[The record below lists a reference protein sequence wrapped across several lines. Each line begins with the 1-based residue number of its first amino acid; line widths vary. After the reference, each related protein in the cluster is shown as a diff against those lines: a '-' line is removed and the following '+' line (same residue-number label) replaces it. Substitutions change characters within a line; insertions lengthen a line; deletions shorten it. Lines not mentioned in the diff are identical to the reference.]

1 MERKFKTVMG
11 NDSTN
16 INKTNNLNPL
26 NIKETTTFNIEN
38 SGPGLKHA
46 KKNCLKCN
54 MILDVVRGCRDR
66 MVVGFTT
73 TYAISAYHH

>member
-1 MERKFKTVMG
+1 MPP
-11 NDSTN
+11 ST
-16 INKTNNLNPL
+16 I
-26 NIKETTTFNIEN
+26 FEN

-66 MVVGFTT
+66 MVVGFQQYCSYIVVVSFIGGGDWSTQRKPLT
-73 TYAISAYHH
+73 